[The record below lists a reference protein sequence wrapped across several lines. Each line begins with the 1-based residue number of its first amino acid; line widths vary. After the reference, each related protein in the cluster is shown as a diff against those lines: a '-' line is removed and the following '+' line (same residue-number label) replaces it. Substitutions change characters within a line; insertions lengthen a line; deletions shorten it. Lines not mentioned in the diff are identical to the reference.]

1 MCCNQSQRQQ
11 LGQDVDHNSLG
22 FHRVWPKCVNNGRPG
37 PEYECDNKLR
47 SSRTHTHVSLSHSL
61 SLAVCVCVCQKIN
74 GWKKGML
81 SFKKSNKFKQWHCG
95 IVDNFAWQT
104 FNLKISEIHAK

>member
-1 MCCNQSQRQQ
+1 MGGGGFPCAVTSYRQQ

-47 SSRTHTHVSLSHSL
+47 SSRTHTHTCLSLSRSL
-61 SLAVCVCVCQKIN
+61 GVCVKKIN

-81 SFKKSNKFKQWHCG
+81 SLEKSNRLKRWHCDT
-95 IVDNFAWQT
+95 IFHFYWS
-104 FNLKISEIHAK
+104 NLLNNRS